1 MPVCVLLC
9 VTLQVVL
16 LYVAFK
22 LCVALC
28 CMQAVCCFLSHAVC
42 MLLLLFKAFMQCV
55 ALFPMPVCRSVA
67 FLSVL
72 LSDSLKNDQQYI
84 ILVPTD
90 APL

>member
-1 MPVCVLLC
+1 MPVCVLLS

-42 MLLLLFKAFMQCV
+42 MLLLLLFKAF
-55 ALFPMPVCRSVA
+55 
-67 FLSVL
+67 
-72 LSDSLKNDQQYI
+72 I
-84 ILVPTD
+84 
-90 APL
+90 